1 MNRDSIDKK
10 YQWDLSKI
18 YESIDEFRKD
28 VEFVK
33 GKLGGFSKFEG
44 IKYDE
49 NTLYEVIDLCMN
61 TSRVLEKLMVY
72 TNLLCDEDTGINKN
86 QELKEAVN
94 NLSSEYTK
102 ATYFIDTD
110 ILKLDYLD
118 IEEMYKKND
127 KLLEYELYFK
137 EIFRYKEHTL
147 SNDEERLLSNL
158 SLTFG
163 NNYESYELL
172 KDSDMIFPNFSVD
185 MEDYELNNSNYSLY
199 IESDDRDIRKGAFDT
214 LYDTYKQYKNIFASL
229 LTSNIKEEVSM
240 AKIKKYD
247 SAMDASMYR
256 DELDRTIYNNLVF
269 TVNDRMDVLHRYYDL
284 KKKVLKIEELHLYDV
299 YANLIKRDDFK
310 YEFDDASKIVESAV
324 SVLGD
329 EYVDILKNGIKNRWI
344 DVYPNRGK
352 RTGGYSSGSYD
363 TYPYILLNYQDKYD
377 DMSTLAHELGHS
389 IHSYYTRENN
399 PYQYGHYSIFV
410 AEVASTVNELLLAK
424 HVIKNSNDKNEK
436 LFILNRMMELFRATI
451 YRQTMF
457 SEFEKNVYEM
467 IENGKAVTA
476 DILGDEYYRL
486 NEIYFGKNVS
496 IDDAIR
502 YEWERIPHFYYN
514 FYVYKYATG
523 LSAACY
529 IVTSL
534 LDGKISS
541 EDYINFLKCGKS
553 KSPLD
558 SLKVA
563 GVDLSDKSVI
573 ESAIDMFDSTIKE
586 FEELYFNDDAD
597 KLDDEVVINI
607 FDNQDNTNDD
617 EIIGSIVGDVLE
629 F

>member
-1 MNRDSIDKK
+1 MDRDNIDKK

-18 YESIDEFRKD
+18 YESINGFRED
-28 VEFVK
+28 ISFVK
-33 GKLGGFSKFEG
+33 GQVSQFSKYEG
-44 IKYDE
+44 IKYNED
-49 NTLYEVIDLCMN
+49 NLYEVLDLCMN
-61 TSRVLEKLMVY
+61 VSRVLEKLQVY
-72 TNLLCDEDTGINKN
+72 TSLLCDEDTSINKN
-86 QELKEAVN
+86 QELKEEVT
-94 NLSSEYTK
+94 NLCSEYTK

-110 ILKLDYLD
+110 ILKLDYSY
-118 IEEMYKKND
+118 IEELYKKND
-127 KLLEYELYFK
+127 KLLDYELYFK
-137 EIFRYKEHTL
+137 EMFRYKGHTL
-147 SNDEERLLSNL
+147 SNEEEKLLANL
-158 SLTFG
+158 SLTLG

-172 KDSDMIFPNFSVD
+172 KDSDMIFPDFCVD

-199 IESDDRDIRKGAFDT
+199 IEDDYREIRKGAFET
-214 LYDTYKQYKNIFASL
+214 LYETYKQYKNIYANL

-240 AKIKKYD
+240 AKIKKYN
-247 SAMDASMYR
+247 SSIEASLYR
-256 DELDRTIYNNLVF
+256 DELDESIYDNLVN
-269 TVNDRMDVLHRYYDL
+269 TVNNRISVLHKYYDL
-284 KKKVLKIEELHLYDV
+284 KKKVLGLDELHLYDV

-310 YEFDDASKIVESAV
+310 YSFDDACEIVEKALN
-324 SVLGD
+324 VLGD
-329 EYVDILKNGIKNRWI
+329 EYVRILKDGISDRWI

-363 TYPYILLNYQDKYD
+363 TNPYILLNYQDKYD

-389 IHSYYTRENN
+389 IHSYYTRHNN

-424 HVIKNSNDKNEK
+424 YVIKNSKDKDEK

-457 SEFEKNVYEM
+457 AEFERNIYQM
-467 IENGKAVTA
+467 IEDGKPVTA
-476 DILGDEYYRL
+476 DILSDEYYKL

-496 IDDAIR
+496 IDDLIR

-553 KSPLD
+553 KNPLD
-558 SLKVA
+558 SLKIV
-563 GVDLSDKSVI
+563 GVDLSDKTVI
-573 ESAIDMFDSTIKE
+573 ESAIDMFDEIIDE
-586 FEELYFNDDAD
+586 FNDLYF
-597 KLDDEVVINI
+597 E
-607 FDNQDNTNDD
+607 
-617 EIIGSIVGDVLE
+617 
-629 F
+629 

>member
-1 MNRDSIDKK
+1 MDRNNIELK

-18 YESIDEFRKD
+18 YESIDDFRMDIKM
-28 VEFVK
+28 VRS
-33 GKLGGFSKFEG
+33 KLCEFSKFEG

-49 NTLYEVIDLCMN
+49 DSLYEVIDLSMN
-61 TSRVLEKLMVY
+61 VFRILGKLQVY
-72 TNLLCDEDTGINKN
+72 ASLLCDEDTSINKN
-86 QELKEAVN
+86 QELKEEIN
-94 NLSSEYTK
+94 NLYSEYSK
-102 ATYFIDTD
+102 ATYFVDTD
-110 ILKLDYLD
+110 ILKLDYSY
-118 IEEMYKKND
+118 IEELYKKNSN
-127 KLLEYELYFK
+127 LLQYERYFI
-137 EIFRYKEHTL
+137 EMFRYKEHTL
-147 SNDEERLLSNL
+147 SNDEEKLLSNL

-172 KDSDMIFPNFSVD
+172 KDSDMIFPNFCVD

-199 IESDDRDIRKGAFDT
+199 IESDDREIRKGAFDT
-214 LYDTYKQYKNIFASL
+214 LYETYKQYKNIFASL

-240 AKIKKYD
+240 AKIKKYN
-247 SAMDASMYR
+247 SAIEVSMYQ
-256 DELDRTIYNNLVF
+256 DELDTSIYNNLVS
-269 TVNDRMDVLHRYYDL
+269 TVNEKMEVLHKYYDL
-284 KKKVLKIEELHLYDV
+284 KKKVLGLDELHLYDV
-299 YANLIKRDDFK
+299 YANLINRDDFT
-310 YEFDDASKIVESAV
+310 YNFDDACLIVEKAL

-329 EYVDILKNGIKNRWI
+329 EYIDILKNGIKNRWI

-389 IHSYYTRENN
+389 MHSYYTRKYN
-399 PYQYGHYSIFV
+399 PYQYAHYSIFV

-424 HVIKNSNDKNEK
+424 YVIKNSNDKEEK

-457 SEFEKNVYEM
+457 SEFERNIYQM
-467 IENGKAVTA
+467 IEDSKPVTA
-476 DILGDEYYRL
+476 DILSDEYYRL
-486 NEIYFGKNVS
+486 NKIYFGDNVY
-496 IDDAIR
+496 IDDSIR

-529 IVTSL
+529 IVTSI
-534 LDGKISS
+534 LDRKISN
-541 EDYINFLKCGKS
+541 EDYINFLKCGMS

-563 GVDLSDKSVI
+563 GVDLSDRSVI
-573 ESAIDMFDSTIKE
+573 ESAIMMFDDTINE
-586 FEELYFNDDAD
+586 FNKLYEEVNNEKILSKNKID
-597 KLDDEVVINI
+597 
-607 FDNQDNTNDD
+607 
-617 EIIGSIVGDVLE
+617 
-629 F
+629 